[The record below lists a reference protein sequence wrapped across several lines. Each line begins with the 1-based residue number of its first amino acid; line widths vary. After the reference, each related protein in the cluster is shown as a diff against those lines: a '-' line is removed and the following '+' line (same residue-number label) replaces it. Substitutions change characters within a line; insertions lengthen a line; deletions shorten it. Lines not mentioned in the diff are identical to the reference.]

1 MQVDETKSAEL
12 VTRLETLPFASA
24 TILLNNLGRSA
35 TEQTGHRL
43 QVLFPQDRDPHA
55 CADERHIGTV
65 LWKVVVGS
73 SARVPLTRYAR
84 RAGVTQAGSK

>member
-12 VTRLETLPFASA
+12 VARLETLPFASA

-43 QVLFPQDRDPHA
+43 QVLFPQDRDRRA